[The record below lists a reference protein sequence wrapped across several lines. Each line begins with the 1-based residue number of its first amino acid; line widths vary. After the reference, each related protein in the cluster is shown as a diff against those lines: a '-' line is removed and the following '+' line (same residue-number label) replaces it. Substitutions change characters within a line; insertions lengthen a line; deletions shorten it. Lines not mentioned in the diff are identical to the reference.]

1 MPDEITDL
9 QSVMRV
15 IEVLLEEFAAE
26 ASIWHRSLIPNALL
40 NLAVNRMLVEET
52 RRSTAAILYRLAELI
67 ADGAR
72 PQGSDAF
79 ALNGH
84 DA

>member
-26 ASIWHRSLIPNALL
+26 ASIRQRSVIPNALL

-52 RRSTAAILYRLAELI
+52 PRSTAAILYRLAELI

-72 PQGSDAF
+72 PHGSDAF